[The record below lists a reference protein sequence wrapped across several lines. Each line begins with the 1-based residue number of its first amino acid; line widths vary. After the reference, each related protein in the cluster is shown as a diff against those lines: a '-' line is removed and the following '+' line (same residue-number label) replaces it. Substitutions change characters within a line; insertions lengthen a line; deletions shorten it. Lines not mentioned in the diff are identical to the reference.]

1 MHVSQPAVS
10 QGYLCQAQ
18 KAGAAG
24 RLLSYLFLVTKPFG
38 AFLLS
43 LINSAMFECVACT
56 CEGMQPFGPSFDTEE
71 EAWSWFHS
79 LDKERYEDFIP
90 AYSSIRVL
98 DQKECVIYHRICTL
112 NR

>member
-1 MHVSQPAVS
+1 MHISQPAVS
-10 QGYLCQAQ
+10 QDYLCQAQ

-24 RLLSYLFLVTKPFG
+24 RLLSCLFLVTKPFG

-43 LINSAMFECVACT
+43 LINSSMFVCVACT
-56 CEGMQPFGPSFDTEE
+56 CGGMQPFGPSFDAKE

-98 DQKECVIYHRICTL
+98 TQKECLICQ
-112 NR
+112 

>member
-1 MHVSQPAVS
+1 MHISQPAVS

-43 LINSAMFECVACT
+43 LINSAMYCLVISNVWNGEDEVVYQKLEQAIAHAEDIKYDPET
-56 CEGMQPFGPSFDTEE
+56 SHSYIYKGEGEE
-71 EAWSWFHS
+71 
-79 LDKERYEDFIP
+79 KELIW
-90 AYSSIRVL
+90 YS
-98 DQKECVIYHRICTL
+98 Q
-112 NR
+112 